1 MKAGTTYSAIIGSVI
16 KNLREARS
24 MNQGDMSRSMGLT
37 QAAWSKLENGIST
50 LTTAQLAK
58 ASDILGVQ
66 AHHIIQ
72 YADAAAK
79 DFETQG
85 MTVSYDN
92 KDAENIGL
100 MLLGAVAVGAIVTAI
115 ILAKK

>member
-16 KNLREARS
+16 KNLRESRS
-24 MNQGDMSRSMGLT
+24 MNQGDMSKSMGLT

-50 LTTAQLAK
+50 LTTSQLAK
-58 ASDILGVQ
+58 ASDILEVE
-66 AHHIIQ
+66 AHKIIK
-72 YADAAAK
+72 YADEAAQN
-79 DFETQG
+79 FESQE

-115 ILAKK
+115 ILARK